1 MQKGPLGASQLT
13 SASGRLEN
21 FLRLHWLF
29 GAEKLHNFT
38 VLLLNPHSTV
48 HKERISNST
57 QHISSV
63 STSAATQPP
72 LSSRR
77 HSCSSMAERPQSPS
91 ESSEYEASQSL
102 YSQIKQAVAA
112 GDERL
117 TDDLLFQVSENI
129 VGPGEDFA
137 KGVIFAAARD
147 RDGLPVLRLLEMGH
161 GVDIFRL
168 VDSDGDSVTHLAAK
182 SQTAETME
190 FLKQLLQSIEVDW
203 NPFEARDSR
212 QKTVMHRA
220 AENLT
225 DHGST
230 FQWLI
235 FELEADCLTDRDA
248 DNDTVIHTAAQFQ
261 MAESMQFIKEKM
273 NGVECFKLRG
283 WNNRTAVHC
292 AAFN

>member
-1 MQKGPLGASQLT
+1 
-13 SASGRLEN
+13 
-21 FLRLHWLF
+21 
-29 GAEKLHNFT
+29 
-38 VLLLNPHSTV
+38 
-48 HKERISNST
+48 
-57 QHISSV
+57 
-63 STSAATQPP
+63 
-72 LSSRR
+72 
-77 HSCSSMAERPQSPS
+77 MAERPQSPS
-91 ESSEYEASQSL
+91 ESSEYEASQH
-102 YSQIKQAVAA
+102 QIKQAVAA

-190 FLKQLLQSIEVDW
+190 FLKQLLQSIEADW

-283 WNNRTAVHC
+283 RRNKTAVHC
-292 AAFN
+292 AAFNAVSSSALEW

>member
-1 MQKGPLGASQLT
+1 
-13 SASGRLEN
+13 
-21 FLRLHWLF
+21 
-29 GAEKLHNFT
+29 
-38 VLLLNPHSTV
+38 
-48 HKERISNST
+48 RISNSA

-77 HSCSSMAERPQSPS
+77 HSSSSMAEADPS
-91 ESSEYEASQSL
+91 
-102 YSQIKQAVAA
+102 KAVAA

-117 TDDLLFQVSENI
+117 TDDLLFQVSESI

-190 FLKQLLQSIEVDW
+190 FLKQKLQAVEADW

-230 FQWLI
+230 FQWLM

-248 DNDTVIHTAAQFQ
+248 NNNTVIHTAAEFQ
-261 MAESMQFIKEKM
+261 KAESMQFIKEKM

-283 WNNRTAVHC
+283 INNMTAVHC
-292 AAFN
+292 AACN